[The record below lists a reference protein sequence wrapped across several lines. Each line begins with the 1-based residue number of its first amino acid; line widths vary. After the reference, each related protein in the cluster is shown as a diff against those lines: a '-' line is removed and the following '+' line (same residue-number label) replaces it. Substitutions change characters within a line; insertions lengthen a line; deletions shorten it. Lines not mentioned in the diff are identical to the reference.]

1 MSKGG
6 RNQTSTQTTMIDP
19 AARAAYLSNLDLARS
34 TAGGLGVQQFAGFD
48 PMYQAAEQKSYELS
62 MKPFGAEDIAAFQNP
77 YESEVVQQSLQDIE
91 QSRQMAA
98 LRDAQQATAAKAF
111 GGSRYGVQG
120 ALTNEAALREAA
132 RTAAGLRSAG
142 FGQAAQLA
150 QAARGMNLQGLQNAM
165 NLGLTRQ
172 QYAQMQMDAQRNL
185 PLQQLAIQQAAMS
198 AQPANLGST
207 STTSQPMQRNVGSG
221 LLGGALAGAKLG
233 SMIPGIGTG
242 IGAIGGGLLGGL
254 FG

>member
-6 RNQTSTQTTMIDP
+6 KNQTTTQTTMIDP
-19 AARAAYLSNLDLARS
+19 AARQAYLSNLSLARE
-34 TAGGLGVQQFAGFD
+34 TAGGLGAQQYAGFD
-48 PMYQAAEQKSYELS
+48 PMYQAAEQKAYELS

-77 YESEVVQQSLQDIE
+77 FENQVVQQSLQDIE

-111 GGSRYGVQG
+111 GGSRAGVQG
-120 ALTNEAALREAA
+120 ALTNEAALREAT
-132 RTAAGLRSAG
+132 RTAGQLRSAG
-142 FGQAAQLA
+142 YGQAAQLA
-150 QAARGMNLQGLQNAM
+150 QAARGINLSGLQNAM

-172 QYAQMQMDAQRNL
+172 QFEQMKLDAQRNL
-185 PLQQLAIQQAAMS
+185 PLQRLAIQQAAMS

-207 STTSQPMQRNVGSG
+207 TTGTQPMQRNVGAG
-221 LLGGALAGAKLG
+221 ILGGALAGSKFG
-233 SMIPGIGTG
+233 PK
-242 IGAIGGGLLGGL
+242 GAIGGGLLGGI

>member
-6 RNQTSTQTTMIDP
+6 RTQKVTTEIDP

-34 TAGGLGVQQFAGFD
+34 TAGGLGVQQYAGFD
-48 PMYQAAEQKSYELS
+48 PMYQAAEKASYEAS

-77 YESEVVQQSLQDIE
+77 YENQVVQQSLQDIE
-91 QSRQMAA
+91 RSRQMAS
-98 LRDAQQATAAKAF
+98 LQDASRATAAKAF
-111 GGSRYGVQG
+111 GGSRYGVQE

-132 RTAAGLRSAG
+132 RTAGQLRSAG
-142 FGQAAQLA
+142 YGQAADLA
-150 QAARGMNLQGLQNAM
+150 QKARAMNLQGYQNAM

-172 QYAQMQMDAQRNL
+172 QYAQLQLDAERNL

-207 STTSQPMQRNVGSG
+207 TTQPMRRNIGAG
-221 LLGGALAGAKLG
+221 ILGGAMLGAMPAFASFGMAAPLAGA
-233 SMIPGIGTG
+233 
-242 IGAIGGGLLGGL
+242 AIGGLLS
-254 FG
+254 

>member
-6 RNQTSTQTTMIDP
+6 RTQTATQTTGIDP
-19 AARAAYLSNLDLARS
+19 AMRQAYLDNLNLARQ
-34 TAGGLGVQQFAGFD
+34 TAGGLGPQQFAGFD

-111 GGSRYGVQG
+111 GGSRYGVQE